1 MVSFP
6 RIPAVLVQ
14 VNLVMSGHVHT
25 YERFRG
31 VSLAG
36 KVQITRYLL
45 AGIAQTYF
53 SNSSTDGRTVDTP
66 HPITILRDDSATA
79 NPNDRIPTTLTH
91 SATTVLRYTSHSA
104 TAARTMI
111 W

>member
-1 MVSFP
+1 M
-6 RIPAVLVQ
+6 LVQ

-36 KVQITRYLL
+36 KVQITRYPL
-45 AGIAQTYF
+45 AGIIQTYF
-53 SNSSTDGRTVDTP
+53 SNSSTDGRTVHTP

-91 SATTVLRYTSHSA
+91 TQCNDRAPVYITLGDGGTHDDLVRLTP
-104 TAARTMI
+104 
-111 W
+111 